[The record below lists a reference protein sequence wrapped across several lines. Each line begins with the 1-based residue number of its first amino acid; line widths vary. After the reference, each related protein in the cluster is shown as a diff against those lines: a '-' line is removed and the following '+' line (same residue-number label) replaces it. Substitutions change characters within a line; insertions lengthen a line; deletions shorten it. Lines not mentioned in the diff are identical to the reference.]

1 MTWKHMIGPIKLQF
15 RDADGRLHDIKLSDE
30 QETIKR
36 VSPESEV
43 IEGQEVPTWV
53 ELTTTGGADP
63 DRYIRVELRDGSPQV
78 VELRWTSQPHQRE
91 ISPKH
96 LRQTDLA
103 SLATDLV
110 ASALAMN
117 HPVGDTT
124 VGKQFRQLR
133 QQLRYPT
140 DPQSEEFDAHM
151 AMIRENKRIT
161 AEAKRVAQTFIE
173 RQRRPREHRVI
184 TDNFL
189 KSVAEVYR
197 ANIDRAPTKAVAKT
211 FNVKDRMASTY
222 VQRARRAGHLPPTK
236 QGQKKA

>member
-1 MTWKHMIGPIKLQF
+1 MTWKRLIGPIKLQF
-15 RDADGRLHDIKLSDE
+15 RDADGRLHDIKLSEE

-53 ELTTTGGADP
+53 ELTTTGGAEP
-63 DRYIRVELRDGSPQV
+63 DRYIRVELRGGSPQV
-78 VELRWTSQPHQRE
+78 VELRWTSQPHQNE

-103 SLATDLV
+103 KLATDLV
-110 ASALAMN
+110 ASVLAMN
-117 HPVGDTT
+117 QPAGDTT
-124 VGKQFRQLR
+124 VGEQFRQLR
-133 QQLRYPT
+133 QQLRDVIDQP
-140 DPQSEEFDAHM
+140 EALDAHM
-151 AMIRENKRIT
+151 AMIQENKRIT
-161 AEAKRVAQTFIE
+161 AEAKLMAQTFIE
-173 RQRRPREHRVI
+173 RQRRPRERRVI

-211 FNVKDRMASTY
+211 FNVEDRMASTY
-222 VQRARRAGHLPPTK
+222 VQLARRAGHLPPTK